1 MTSTKY
7 LEIFFKK
14 TRDKA
19 IAKESREA
27 KKKDKEKNN
36 TRKTINFLTMKD
48 QAICHAIEKCAKV
61 KFVATWSTIIVKETS
76 NQSSIKKSAWA
87 IRHKNQF
94 YMGFKAT
101 N

>member
-1 MTSTKY
+1 
-7 LEIFFKK
+7 
-14 TRDKA
+14 
-19 IAKESREA
+19 
-27 KKKDKEKNN
+27 
-36 TRKTINFLTMKD
+36 MKD

-76 NQSSIKKSAWA
+76 NQSSIKKSTWA